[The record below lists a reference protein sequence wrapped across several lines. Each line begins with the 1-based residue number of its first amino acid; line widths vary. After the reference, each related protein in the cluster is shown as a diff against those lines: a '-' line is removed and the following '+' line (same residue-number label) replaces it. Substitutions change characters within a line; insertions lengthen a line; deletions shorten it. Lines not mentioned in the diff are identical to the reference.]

1 MNRIAWLSLAA
12 LLLIAAPVAC
22 NGNGQVA
29 EDPKTPKA
37 AEAKPKDVSVEIA
50 DFELKD
56 LTGKTVNTADARA
69 GKVLVLKFGAT
80 YCPTCTQQI
89 PHLTKVAETY
99 PGKVIVIEVDIDEPA
114 ANVKAHAA
122 KHGAKYMILLD
133 EAGKVAATYGVRE
146 IPAVIV
152 AGKDGK
158 IAYRGHYTPFK
169 ALKEKI
175 DPLLE

>member
-1 MNRIAWLSLAA
+1 MHTIFCSLLAA
-12 LLLIAAPVAC
+12 LLIAAPVAC

-29 EDPKTPKA
+29 ENPKTPKA
-37 AEAKPKDVSVEIA
+37 AEAPPKDVNVEIA

-56 LTGKTVNTADARA
+56 LAGKTVNTAEARA

-80 YCPTCTQQI
+80 YYPTCTRQI

-99 PGKVIVIEVDIDEPA
+99 PGKVIVIEVDIREPA
-114 ANVKAHAA
+114 AKVKAHAA
-122 KHGAKYMILLD
+122 KHGAKYTILLD
-133 EAGKVAATYGVRE
+133 ETGRIAAAYRVRD

>member
-1 MNRIAWLSLAA
+1 MHRIFCSLLAA
-12 LLLIAAPVAC
+12 LLIAAPVAC

-29 EDPKTPKA
+29 EGPKTPKA
-37 AEAKPKDVSVEIA
+37 AEAQPKDVNVEIA

-56 LTGKTVNTADARA
+56 LAGKTVSTAEARA

-80 YCPTCTQQI
+80 YYPTCTGQI
-89 PHLTKVAETY
+89 AHLSKVAETY
-99 PGKVIVIEVDIDEPA
+99 PGKVLVIEVAIREPA
-114 ANVKAHAA
+114 AKVKAHAA
-122 KHGAKYMILLD
+122 KHGAKYTILLD
-133 EAGKVAATYGVRE
+133 ETGKVAAVYRVRD

>member
-1 MNRIAWLSLAA
+1 MNKIAWLSLAT
-12 LLLIAAPVAC
+12 LLVIAAPVAC
-22 NGNGQVA
+22 NGSGQMA
-29 EDPKTPKA
+29 GNPKPPKA
-37 AEAKPKDVSVEIA
+37 ADAKPKDVNVEIA

-56 LTGKTVNTADARA
+56 LTGKTVNTAEARA

-80 YCPTCTQQI
+80 WCPPCTAQI
-89 PHLTKVAETY
+89 PHLSKAVATY
-99 PGKVIVIEVDIDEPA
+99 PGKVIVIEVDIKEPA
-114 ANVKAHAA
+114 EKVKAHAA
-122 KHGAKYMILLD
+122 KHGAKYTILLD
-133 EAGKVAATYGVRE
+133 ETGKVAATYRVRG

-158 IAYRGHYTPFK
+158 IAYRGYYTPFK

>member
-1 MNRIAWLSLAA
+1 MHRIFCSLLAA
-12 LLLIAAPVAC
+12 LLIAAPVAC

-29 EDPKTPKA
+29 ENPKPPKA
-37 AEAKPKDVSVEIA
+37 AEAQPKDVNVEIA

-56 LTGKTVNTADARA
+56 LAGKTVSTAEARA

-80 YCPTCTQQI
+80 WCPTCTQQI
-89 PHLTKVAETY
+89 PHLTKAAEAY
-99 PGKVIVIEVDIDEPA
+99 PGKVLVLEVDIGEPA
-114 ANVKAHAA
+114 DKVRAHAA
-122 KHGAKYMILLD
+122 KDGAKHTILLD
-133 EAGKVAATYGVRE
+133 ETGRTAATYRLRD
-146 IPAVIV
+146 IPTVIV